1 MIALDTS
8 AIVAIAL
15 DEDEAE
21 TFDRAI
27 ASGEALIGTPTL
39 LETRLVLMQR
49 MPGFAAEFLKAF
61 VSPAEINSIPFT
73 FDMYLS
79 AAEAFERYGKGRGHP
94 AQLNIGDCM
103 AYAVAK
109 HYDVPLLYKGRN
121 FARTDI
127 RPALP

>member
-8 AIVAIAL
+8 AVVAIAL

-61 VSPAEINSIPFT
+61 ISPAEINSIPFT
-73 FDMYLS
+73 FDMYQS

-94 AQLNIGDCM
+94 AQLNFGDCM

-109 HYDVPLLYKGRN
+109 HYDVPLLYKGRD

>member
-8 AIVAIAL
+8 AVVAIAL

-61 VSPAEINSIPFT
+61 ISPAEINSIPFT
-73 FDMYLS
+73 FDMYQS
-79 AAEAFERYGKGRGHP
+79 AAEAFERYGKGCGHP
-94 AQLNIGDCM
+94 AQLNFGDCM

-109 HYDVPLLYKGRN
+109 HYDVPLLYKGRD

>member
-27 ASGEALIGTPTL
+27 ASEEALIGTPTL

-49 MPGFAAEFLKAF
+49 IPGFAAEFLRAF
-61 VSPAEINSIPFT
+61 VSPAEVNSIPFT
-73 FDMYLS
+73 FDMYQV
-79 AAEAFERYGKGRGHP
+79 AANAFERYGKGSVHP
-94 AQLNIGDCM
+94 AQLNFGDCM

-109 HYDVPLLYKGRN
+109 HHDVPLLYKGRD
-121 FARTDI
+121 FARTDV